1 MSATAKR
8 EKMPSPIDEL
18 YQMIFG
24 LLPTKAGTAFE
35 RLAAI
40 ATYVTEEDGEVR
52 HDAALKGAHSGS
64 RYQIDVLHQRAEA
77 KTMGEAKDYTY
88 RGGKVGR
95 TDLQKLSGALVDLPD
110 VAKGVFWSA
119 TDYTKPARQYA
130 QAAKAMAGKEILL
143 RGLRES
149 TPLDEQGF
157 IKTIRVKGS
166 YYIAKLN
173 EAIWTTHWS
182 SLGRASLLA
191 LIPDGET
198 TIEVTGIIED
208 VFDSSGVKITSIS
221 ELTSGGYGDIAED
234 GVSRGC
240 YWLPGHYVR
249 VNGIFASICGLE
261 YEIPYDIYTTTFEIT
276 DNSTYRLVV
285 LDETG
290 TPVRILTDE
299 KLREFDFDNEGL
311 LIVPEH
317 R

>member
-1 MSATAKR
+1 
-8 EKMPSPIDEL
+8 MPSPIDEL

-24 LLPTKAGTAFE
+24 YVPKKAGTAFE

-40 ATYVTEEDGEVR
+40 ATYVTEEDGVVR

-64 RYQIDVLHQRAEA
+64 RYQVDVLHQSAEA

-95 TDLQKLSGALVDLPD
+95 SDLQKLAGALVDLPD

-130 QAAKAMAGKEILL
+130 QMAKGMTGKEILL

-149 TPLDEQGF
+149 TGFDEQGF
-157 IKTIRVKGS
+157 IKSICVKGT
-166 YYIAKLN
+166 YQIPKLA
-173 EAIWTTHWS
+173 EAIWTVHLS
-182 SLGRASLLA
+182 PQGKAKLLG
-191 LIPDGET
+191 LISDDET
-198 TIEVTGIIED
+198 RVEFSGIIND
-208 VFDSSGVKITSIS
+208 FLNSSGVKITSIF
-221 ELTSGGYGDIAED
+221 ELTSGGYGNIGED

-240 YWLPGHYVR
+240 FWLPDHYIWATKVL
-249 VNGIFASICGLE
+249 VSICGLE
-261 YEIPYDIYTTTFEIT
+261 YEIPYDIQTTTFEIT

-290 TPVRILTDE
+290 APVRILTDE
-299 KLREFDFDNEGL
+299 KIREFDFNSDGL
-311 LIVPEH
+311 LIKPKH